1 MNIKGVT
8 DLTVTSIVVRKI
20 VDHLTT
26 IEDNVVIIVMLIIKI
41 PGRNEVETMRK
52 SHAMKI
58 NVKRRATR
66 KIIIIVMIIEGIEL
80 VNRETTETDVETEKE
95 NESVVILGTKDQRI
109 DIGKKD
115 LATIRKRI
123 VRDQDPGREIG
134 LRYPSER

>member
-20 VDHLTT
+20 VDHRTT
-26 IEDNVVIIVMLIIKI
+26 IEDNVVIIVMLIIKT

-58 NVKRRATR
+58 NVKRRATK
-66 KIIIIVMIIEGIEL
+66 KIIIIAMIVEGIEL

-123 VRDQDPGREIG
+123 ERDQDPGREIG